1 MTESAESDC
10 LEITYIVFYLVG
22 TSTLNESTIDL
33 AITLQDCRRAIAARK
48 YYTKVGYVI
57 ILIGCKKGIR
67 HSAF

>member
-1 MTESAESDC
+1 M
-10 LEITYIVFYLVG
+10 EITFIVYYLEG
-22 TSTLNESTIDL
+22 TSTLNDSAIDL

-57 ILIGCKKGIR
+57 ILIDCKKGIR